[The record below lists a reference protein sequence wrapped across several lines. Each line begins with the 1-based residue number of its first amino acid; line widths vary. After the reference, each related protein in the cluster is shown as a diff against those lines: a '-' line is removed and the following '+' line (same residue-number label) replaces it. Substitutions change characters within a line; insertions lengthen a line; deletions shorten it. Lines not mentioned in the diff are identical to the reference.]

1 MQWRVKPALP
11 AAKLITAVAVL
22 ALAAGF
28 AEGDPARWAVAAV
41 TAAILVLWA
50 VRDLVVRVRLA
61 ADDEGITVVTGV
73 ARRRRVPWAKIERV
87 RVDRAHRRML
97 RGVLLEIDA
106 GDAIYMLGANELGA
120 DPDDVAAQLAD
131 LRPVS

>member
-28 AEGDPARWAVAAV
+28 AGDDPGRWAAAGITAAV
-41 TAAILVLWA
+41 LVLWA
-50 VRDLVVRVRLA
+50 VRDLMVRVRLA
-61 ADDEGITVVTGV
+61 ADGEGITVVTGV
-73 ARRRRVPWAKIERV
+73 ARRRHVPWAKIERV
-87 RVDRAHRRML
+87 RVDRTHRRML

-120 DPDDVAAQLAD
+120 DPDDVAARLED
-131 LRPVS
+131 LRAVS

>member
-1 MQWRVKPALP
+1 MQWRAKPALP
-11 AAKLITAVAVL
+11 AAKLITAGAVL

-28 AEGDPARWAVAAV
+28 AGGDPSRWAVAAV

-50 VRDLVVRVRLA
+50 IRDLVVRVRLT

-73 ARRRRVPWAKIERV
+73 ARRRQVPWAKIERV
-87 RVDRAHRRML
+87 RVDRAHRRIL
-97 RGVLLEIDA
+97 RGALLEIDT

-120 DPDDVAAQLAD
+120 DPDDVAAQLAT